1 MPRSVVNQITP
12 TKNPTDKPLS
22 SKTPLF
28 FRLADVP
35 IEMAGVDSYFKP
47 HFSSII
53 KVSSSVIRFH
63 LRPLILWLML
73 RGNTK
78 NFSQK

>member
-47 HFSSII
+47 HFSKII
-53 KVSSSVIRFH
+53 KVSSLEIRSYKVKQTSMS
-63 LRPLILWLML
+63 IL
-73 RGNTK
+73 GGQTPYAC
-78 NFSQK
+78 